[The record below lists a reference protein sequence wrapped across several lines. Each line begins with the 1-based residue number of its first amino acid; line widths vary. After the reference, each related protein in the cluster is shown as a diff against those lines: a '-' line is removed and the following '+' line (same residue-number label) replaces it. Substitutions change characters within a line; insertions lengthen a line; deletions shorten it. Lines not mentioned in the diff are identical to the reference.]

1 MSQTVDPI
9 RMPGDPLPLTTAD
22 PFRRTATLAA
32 AGGLAR
38 RSLRNIRRLPSAFLP
53 ALLMP
58 VFQAVAFSG
67 TYFGI
72 TELPGFPTDRSI
84 NWFLPLAVVMGASF
98 SGLGVGFATIRDL
111 QGGFYDR
118 LRMSP
123 VPRRSLVLGPL
134 LSAWGRTLI
143 VVTIV
148 FGVGTIFGARL
159 TDGPLGLVTLYV
171 AGLGMSTIGTG
182 WGLGL
187 AYRFRDM
194 RAAAIM
200 QLTLFVGL
208 FLTSAQSP
216 LSLMTGWLHTVARLN
231 PLTNILRLARVG
243 FLGDIVWAD
252 CWGGLVASVAIGG
265 LAMLFSRRGL
275 ATLDN

>member
-1 MSQTVDPI
+1 MSRTSEPI
-9 RMPGDPLPLTTAD
+9 RTTAA
-22 PFRRTATLAA
+22 PKFQRTGTLAA
-32 AGGLAR
+32 AGGLAL

-72 TELPGFPTDRSI
+72 TQLPGFPTDRSI
-84 NWFLPLAVVMGASF
+84 NWFLPLAAVMGASF
-98 SGLGVGFATIRDL
+98 RGLGIGFATIRDL
-111 QGGFYDR
+111 GSGFYDR

-123 VPRRSLVLGPL
+123 APRRSLLLGPL
-134 LSAWGRTLI
+134 LSAWGRTCI
-143 VVTIV
+143 VITIV
-148 FGVGTIFGARL
+148 LLVGTIAGARL

-171 AGLGMSTIGTG
+171 AGFGMSTIGTG

-200 QLTLFVGL
+200 QLTLFVGM
-208 FLTSAQSP
+208 FLTSAQAP
-216 LSLMTGWLHTVARLN
+216 LSAMTGWLHTVARLN
-231 PLTNILRLARVG
+231 PLTNVIRLARAG

-252 CWGGLVASVAIGG
+252 CWGGLIALAVLGA
-265 LAMLFSRRGL
+265 LAMLFAGRGL

>member
-1 MSQTVDPI
+1 MSKTVDPI
-9 RMPGDPLPLTTAD
+9 RTTVAR
-22 PFRRTATLAA
+22 PPQRTATLAA
-32 AGGLAR
+32 ATGLAF

-72 TELPGFPTDRSI
+72 TRLPGFPTDRSI
-84 NWFLPLAVVMGASF
+84 NWFLPLATVMGSSF
-98 SGLGVGFATIRDL
+98 SGLNIGLATIRDL
-111 QGGFYDR
+111 QSGFYDR

-123 VPRRSLVLGPL
+123 APRRSLVLGPL

-143 VVTIV
+143 VITIV
-148 FGVGTIFGARL
+148 FAVGTIAGARL
-159 TDGPLGLVTLYV
+159 TDGPLGLVPLYV

-187 AYRFRDM
+187 AYRFGDM

-208 FLTSAQSP
+208 FLTTAQTP
-216 LSLMTGWLHTVARLN
+216 LPVMTGWLHTVARVN

-252 CWGGLVASVAIGG
+252 CWGGLVAIAGLGG
-265 LAMLFSRRGL
+265 LAMLFARRGL
-275 ATLDN
+275 ATLDH

>member
-1 MSQTVDPI
+1 
-9 RMPGDPLPLTTAD
+9 
-22 PFRRTATLAA
+22 
-32 AGGLAR
+32 
-38 RSLRNIRRLPSAFLP
+38 
-53 ALLMP
+53 MP

-123 VPRRSLVLGPL
+123 APRRSLVLGPL
-134 LSAWGRTLI
+134 LAAWGRTLI

-200 QLTLFVGL
+200 QLTLFVGIVPHVG
-208 FLTSAQSP
+208 A
-216 LSLMTGWLHTVARLN
+216 VAACR
-231 PLTNILRLARVG
+231 
-243 FLGDIVWAD
+243 
-252 CWGGLVASVAIGG
+252 
-265 LAMLFSRRGL
+265 
-275 ATLDN
+275 